1 VRPDTGLGAM
11 IGARLQNFGSSS
23 GVTTR
28 MHLSETGF
36 RLPAHTEVLIY
47 RLFLR
52 ILADARHSLNAQTVE
67 VRLNVAAPRV
77 ELWMS
82 HDGTTSLN
90 ERDFA
95 DHPLTGLG
103 GEISVEPQVSGVVLQ
118 MRMRARGAA
127 PSATLSNERIPQP
140 S

>member
-1 VRPDTGLGAM
+1 M
-11 IGARLQNFGSSS
+11 
-23 GVTTR
+23 
-28 MHLSETGF
+28 
-36 RLPAHTEVLIY
+36 
-47 RLFLR
+47 
-52 ILADARHSLNAQTVE
+52 LADARHSLNAQIVE

-77 ELWMS
+77 ELWMA
-82 HDGTTSLN
+82 HDGTSSLT

-95 DHPLTGLG
+95 DYPLNSLG
-103 GEISVEPQVSGVVLQ
+103 GEISIEPYAGEGVALR